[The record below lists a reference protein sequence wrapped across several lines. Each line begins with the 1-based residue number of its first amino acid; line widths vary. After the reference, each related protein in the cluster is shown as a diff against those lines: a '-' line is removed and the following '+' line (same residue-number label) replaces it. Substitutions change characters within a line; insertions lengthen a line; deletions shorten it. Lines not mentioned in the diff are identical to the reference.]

1 MTFATLASLLA
12 FNFEWVLHQFF
23 DKKMKLMHAPNGE
36 LQSTEDAVNSSR
48 DILPVISPEQQH
60 IRLKALHNVVIAYT
74 FEVGII
80 FHSESLVC
88 QSCLPCFLLH
98 GMHAYETCLTPWTAM
113 PLYVLTCSCVHV
125 SGLLLVAAWFVF
137 LGCLCL

>member
-1 MTFATLASLLA
+1 MLADAYVVLTDPCLGLSGEYPWAMTFATLASLLA
-12 FNFEWVLHQFF
+12 FNFEWVMHKFF

-36 LQSTEDAVNSSR
+36 LQSTEDAANSSSE
-48 DILPVISPEQQH
+48 ILPVISPEQHH

-88 QSCLPCFLLH
+88 QSCLPCSLFNAC
-98 GMHAYETCLTPWTAM
+98 MHM
-113 PLYVLTCSCVHV
+113 KHV
-125 SGLLLVAAWFVF
+125 
-137 LGCLCL
+137 